1 MAKLTVSLFLV
12 FTQFLCWNVA
22 PVYLCVCDKD
32 TVCLDG
38 GPDDC
43 NCCHEDADEHHA
55 IADNHEPANHASP
68 ELTSE
73 CDCRH
78 VELSLAGPVT
88 VVRAAD
94 HTDVSNWVAL
104 PCPAIFSPSL
114 VAADQVLLRVPPDE
128 ATAADFYASTILGS
142 VALRC

>member
-1 MAKLTVSLFLV
+1 MAKLTVSLLLV
-12 FTQFLCWNVA
+12 FTQFLSWNAA
-22 PVYLCVCDKD
+22 PVYLCICDKD

-55 IADNHEPANHASP
+55 TADNRQPADRTTLA
-68 ELTSE
+68 LTSE

-88 VVRAAD
+88 LVRGAD
-94 HTDVSNWVAL
+94 HVDGSNWLAL

-114 VAADQVLLRVPPDE
+114 VAADQMLLRAPPGE
-128 ATAADFYASTILGS
+128 QTAADIYASTILGS
-142 VALRC
+142 VTLRC